1 MLTVLVI
8 NSALAVD
15 VSWPSSCAGQTGYDT
30 SYPSMCPCTASG
42 TFEVPAG
49 VTTIPSNAFGHCT
62 GITSVTGM
70 SDVTTIDEAAFAY
83 SGVQSIHWPSGATEI
98 PKKAFDEAR
107 SLSKIT
113 GLDVVSSVGPWA
125 FYAAL
130 ELPHVYL
137 PAGCTVGGEAFLGT
151 GGHTVGTHA
160 FYGTHI
166 PPESPPPLR
175 PEAMWTC

>member
-1 MLTVLVI
+1 MAAARVTRVSPRHAAPFLANAAIALLPLAIRLHCACARCRQITMLTVLVI

-30 SYPSMCPCTASG
+30 SYPSLCPCTASG

-98 PKKAFDEAR
+98 PKKAFDEAK

-113 GLDVVSSVGPWA
+113 GLDVVSSVGGWA
-125 FYAAL
+125 FYDAS
-130 ELPHVYL
+130 VQ
-137 PAGCTVGGEAFLGT
+137 PAG
-151 GGHTVGTHA
+151 
-160 FYGTHI
+160 
-166 PPESPPPLR
+166 R
-175 PEAMWTC
+175 